1 MYKSTTF
8 PIGIPVEI
16 LEKFRSWYKVADRR
30 NVVMVIFSFDI
41 RGSRLLFQSEFQW
54 KFEKKLIDFFFS
66 GDTWSSELG
75 SVLSKSDPYLILTG
89 KKVPRG
95 TNGGVSLVGILAS
108 FLGEHFLFDFLKGS
122 LT

>member
-1 MYKSTTF
+1 MW
-8 PIGIPVEI
+8 
-16 LEKFRSWYKVADRR
+16 L
-30 NVVMVIFSFDI
+30 
-41 RGSRLLFQSEFQW
+41 
-54 KFEKKLIDFFFS
+54 FFS

-75 SVLSKSDPYLILTG
+75 SVLSKGDPYLILSC

-108 FLGEHFLFDFLKGS
+108 FLGEHFLFNFSKGS